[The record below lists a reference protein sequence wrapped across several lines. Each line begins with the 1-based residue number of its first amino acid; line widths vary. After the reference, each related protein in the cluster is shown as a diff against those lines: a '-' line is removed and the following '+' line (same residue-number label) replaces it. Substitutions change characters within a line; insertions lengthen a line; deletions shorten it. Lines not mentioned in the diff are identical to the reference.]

1 MKTRDY
7 DDIREKLNIMVNCFF
22 VSDVVLM
29 RDRYEL
35 YLDDIRDTIKE
46 EGILDGNDEEFN
58 RNIETLFYIFN
69 RRFEEFLS
77 IDYDVFWKKY
87 DLSRLENEVMG
98 NLGYEKRWNGWRRDD
113 LRDWIV
119 NNEEI

>member
-113 LRDWIV
+113 LRD
-119 NNEEI
+119 